1 MGCLGARGVAPRV
14 PDMEDVMEAGIV
26 GLNAPPPENVR
37 WTDENG
43 DARGPLSLADF
54 VAAPD
59 GC

>member
-1 MGCLGARGVAPRV
+1 
-14 PDMEDVMEAGIV
+14 MEDVMEAGIV